1 METIKQVILI
11 SSNSQMLEDRDL
23 LLNMQS
29 LDTSFFI

>member
-1 METIKQVILI
+1 METVKQVILI

-23 LLNMQS
+23 LLDMQS